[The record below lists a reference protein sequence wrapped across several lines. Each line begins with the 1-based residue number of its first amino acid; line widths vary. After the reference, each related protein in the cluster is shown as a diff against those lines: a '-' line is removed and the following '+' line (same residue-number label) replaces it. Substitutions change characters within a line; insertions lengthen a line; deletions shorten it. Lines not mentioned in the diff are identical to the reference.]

1 MSDLGNDLFGPSPT
15 MPTPTTTPAPPR
27 LTWHLPT
34 NQLNLMYLLAAG
46 LVTGPKGF
54 GRKYYQ
60 DVLSVSPGWLPL
72 FAAAIPGEALE
83 LAVSEAGHLR
93 RVVVALDLS
102 GLEGPV
108 QALGPDGELR
118 PLQFPQGLTGAEQ
131 VLFVPA
137 PLPASWI
144 QAILFA
150 SKEDSAATLDEAADY
165 ANVPMAAYKRQVRPK
180 LFAAASRIPWPAAVG
195 VLPERD
201 EPIHGIAGIGA
212 TLGLL
217 FALGNRDDSLVDAG
231 RLLWDSAAAEQ
242 ATDAIKEPLLAAL
255 SRWASLA
262 DPADGQDVQGRLL
275 LDTLQG
281 VIHAKIRMDN
291 HSGEGSGA
299 TGMTLDPRQA
309 VLDVLE
315 AQRRRLPE
323 DKWQLALDRLGG
335 DLQGILG
342 LGGDTVSALLTRHTK
357 PFSRGLVL
365 FFLREECQDLLDLRQ
380 PLLTGMD
387 MVIAAT
393 LFGARS
399 GWMGLPAE
407 VRSQPGLR
415 EAVTH
420 RMATLAQRLGQT
432 GLDLGPAPKRVL
444 PLRELLGPK
453 EGVWSKSQQA
463 GALTLARGMGW
474 RQVMQTRISLGKGD
488 YRLQVDG
495 RGAHIL
501 LDGEVKAVTT
511 EIDREG
517 LFARLAEAAIPV
529 RLDASVRS
537 DLAS

>member
-1 MSDLGNDLFGPSPT
+1 MSDTGNDLFGHAPVLAPT
-15 MPTPTTTPAPPR
+15 AAPAPPR

-46 LVTGPKGF
+46 VITGPKGF

-60 DVLSVSPGWLPL
+60 DVLSICPGWLPL
-72 FAAAIPGEALE
+72 FAAAIPGEALD

-93 RVVVALDLS
+93 RVAAALDLS

-108 QALGPDGELR
+108 QAMGSDGEIR
-118 PLQFPQGLTGAEQ
+118 PLLFPQGLTGAEQ

-137 PLPASWI
+137 PLPATWI

-150 SKEDSAATLDEAADY
+150 SKEDSAATLDEASDY
-165 ANVPMAAYKRQVRPK
+165 ANVPMASYKRQVKPK
-180 LFAAASRIPWPAAVG
+180 LFTAASKVPWPPAAG

-201 EPIHGIAGIGA
+201 EPIHAVAGIGA

-231 RLLWDSAAAEQ
+231 RLLWDPTDPERQ
-242 ATDAIKEPLLAAL
+242 TDALKEPLLAAL
-255 SRWASLA
+255 SRWASMA
-262 DPADGQDVQGRLL
+262 GPADGQDIQGRLL
-275 LDTLQG
+275 LETLQG
-281 VIHAKIRMDN
+281 VIDAKVRRDN
-291 HSGEGSGA
+291 QSSVGSSA
-299 TGMTLDPRQA
+299 TGLTLDPRQA

-315 AQRRRLPE
+315 AQRRHLPE
-323 DKWQLALDRLGG
+323 DKWQSALERLGG
-335 DLQGILG
+335 DLRGIVG

-357 PFSRGLVL
+357 PFSRGLIL
-365 FFLREECQDLLDLRQ
+365 FFLREACQDLLDMRQ

-387 MVIAAT
+387 TVIAAA

-407 VRSQPGLR
+407 MRAQPGLR

-420 RMATLAQRLGQT
+420 RMAALAQRHQQT
-432 GLDLGPAPKRVL
+432 GLELGPAPERVR
-444 PLRELLGPK
+444 PLRELLWPREDG
-453 EGVWSKSQQA
+453 WSKTQQA

-474 RQVMQTRISLGKGD
+474 SQVMQTRINLGKGE

-517 LFARLAEAAIPV
+517 LFARLAEAAIPL
-529 RLDASVRS
+529 RLDTEVRA
-537 DLAS
+537 DLGS

>member
-1 MSDLGNDLFGPSPT
+1 MSDTGKDLFGHAPV
-15 MPTPTTTPAPPR
+15 PTPTAAPAPPR
-27 LTWHLPT
+27 LVWHLPT

-46 LVTGPKGF
+46 LITGPKGF

-60 DVLSVSPGWLPL
+60 DVLSICPGWLPL
-72 FAAAIPGEALE
+72 FAAAIPGEALD

-93 RVVVALDLS
+93 RVVAALDLS

-108 QALGPDGELR
+108 QALGPDGEIR
-118 PLQFPQGLTGAEQ
+118 PLQFPQGLTGTEQ

-137 PLPASWI
+137 PLPATWI

-165 ANVPMAAYKRQVRPK
+165 ANVPMASYKRQVKPK
-180 LFAAASRIPWPAAVG
+180 LFTAASKVPWPSAAG

-201 EPIHGIAGIGA
+201 ESIHAVAGIGA
-212 TLGLL
+212 SAGP
-217 FALGNRDDSLVDAG
+217 ALCPRQSG
-231 RLLWDSAAAEQ
+231 RQPGGCWSPPVGSSRPR
-242 ATDAIKEPLLAAL
+242 ATDRCPQGTPAGGPESLGQPGRSGGRAGYPG
-255 SRWASLA
+255 ASA
-262 DPADGQDVQGRLL
+262 PGDPTRRGGCQGPEGQPVRCR
-275 LDTLQG
+275 
-281 VIHAKIRMDN
+281 VRC
-291 HSGEGSGA
+291 EGL
-299 TGMTLDPRQA
+299 TLDPRQA

-315 AQRRRLPE
+315 AQRRHLPE
-323 DKWQLALDRLGG
+323 DKWQSALERLGG
-335 DLQGILG
+335 DLRGIVG

-357 PFSRGLVL
+357 PFSRGLIL
-365 FFLREECQDLLDLRQ
+365 FFLREACQDLLDLRQ

-387 MVIAAT
+387 TVIAAA

-407 VRSQPGLR
+407 VRAQPGLR
-415 EAVTH
+415 EAITH
-420 RMATLAQRLGQT
+420 RMAALAQRHRQT

-444 PLRELLGPK
+444 SLRELLGPR

-474 RQVMQTRISLGKGD
+474 SQVMQTRISLGKGD

-517 LFARLAEAAIPV
+517 FFARLAEAEIPV
-529 RLDASVRS
+529 RLDTKVRA
-537 DLAS
+537 DLGS